1 VRPDRPGHDALDEGD
16 ALISILDYG
25 MGNLHSVAR
34 AVDRVGGDAVV
45 IEDAESLRRADALV
59 VPGVGHFGTCMRALA
74 ERGLDRPLREFVE
87 RGRPL
92 FAVCLGMQVLFEGS
106 DEDAEEGLGII
117 PGRSRKLPPDVKV
130 PHMGWND
137 VEWVDP
143 HPYVAGVPS
152 GTRFYFVH
160 SFAPDVIPGTTIGV
174 SRYGRPFSAAVAMGS
189 VFATQFHPE
198 KSGEAGLRI
207 YESFVKEAASA

>member
-1 VRPDRPGHDALDEGD
+1 MIA
-16 ALISILDYG
+16 ILDYG

-34 AVDRVGGDAVV
+34 AVDRVGGDPDV
-45 IEDAESLRRADALV
+45 IEDAGSRRTATALI

-74 ERGLDRPLREFVE
+74 DRGLDRPLRDFVE

-106 DEDAEEGLGII
+106 DEGPEEGLGII
-117 PGRSRKLPPDVKV
+117 PGRSRRLPPEVKV

-137 VEWVDP
+137 VDWVAPHVP

-152 GTRFYFVH
+152 GTKFYFVH
-160 SFAPDVIPGTTIGV
+160 SFAPDVVPGTTIGV
-174 SRYGRPFSAAVAMGS
+174 SRYGRPFSAAVAHGS

-198 KSGEAGLRI
+198 KSGDAGLRI
-207 YESFVKEAASA
+207 YEAFVKEADSA

>member
-1 VRPDRPGHDALDEGD
+1 MIA
-16 ALISILDYG
+16 ILDYG

-34 AVDRVGGDAVV
+34 AVDRVGGDPDV
-45 IEDAESLRRADALV
+45 IEDAVSLRTATALI

-74 ERGLDRPLREFVE
+74 ERGFDRPLREFVE
-87 RGRPL
+87 GGRPL

-106 DEDAEEGLGII
+106 DEGPEEGLGII
-117 PGRSRKLPPDVKV
+117 PGRSRRLPPEVKV

-137 VEWVDP
+137 VEWVDSHVP

-152 GTRFYFVH
+152 GTKFYFVH
-160 SFAPDVIPGTTIGV
+160 SFAPDVVPGTTIGV
-174 SRYGRPFSAAVAMGS
+174 SRYGRPFSAAVAHGS

-198 KSGEAGLRI
+198 KSGDAGLRI
-207 YESFVKEAASA
+207 YESFVKEASST

>member
-1 VRPDRPGHDALDEGD
+1 VIA
-16 ALISILDYG
+16 ILDYG

-34 AVDRVGGDAVV
+34 AVDRVGGDANV
-45 IEDAESLRRADALV
+45 IDDAESLRRATALI
-59 VPGVGHFGTCMRALA
+59 VPGVGHFGTCMRALT

-87 RGRPL
+87 LGRPL

-106 DEDAEEGLGII
+106 DEGPEGGLGII
-117 PGRSRKLPPDVKV
+117 PGRSRRLPPDVKV

-137 VEWVDP
+137 VEWIDP

-174 SRYGRPFSAAVAMGS
+174 SRYGRPFSAAVARGS

>member
-1 VRPDRPGHDALDEGD
+1 MIAV
-16 ALISILDYG
+16 LDYG

-34 AVDRVGGDAVV
+34 AVDRVGGDPDV
-45 IEDAESLRRADALV
+45 IEDAGDVRTATALI

-74 ERGLDRPLREFVE
+74 ERGLDRALREFVE

-106 DEDAEEGLGII
+106 DEGPEEGLGII
-117 PGRSRKLPPDVKV
+117 PGRSRRLPPEVKV

-152 GTRFYFVH
+152 GTKFYFVH
-160 SFAPDVIPGTTIGV
+160 SFAPDVVPGTTIGV
-174 SRYGRPFSAAVAMGS
+174 SRYGRPFSAALAHGS

-198 KSGEAGLRI
+198 KSGDAGLRI
-207 YESFVKEAASA
+207 YESFVKEADSA

>member
-1 VRPDRPGHDALDEGD
+1 VIA
-16 ALISILDYG
+16 ILDYG

-34 AVDRVGGDAVV
+34 AVGRVGGDPDV
-45 IEDAESLRRADALV
+45 IEDAGSLRTATALI

-74 ERGLDRPLREFVE
+74 ERGLDRPLRDFVE
-87 RGRPL
+87 LGRPV

-106 DEDAEEGLGII
+106 DEDPAEGLGII
-117 PGRSRKLPPDVKV
+117 PGRSRRLPPELKV

-143 HPYVAGVPS
+143 HVPHPYVAGVPS
-152 GTRFYFVH
+152 GTKFYFVH
-160 SFAPDVIPGTTIGV
+160 SFAPDVVPGTTIGV
-174 SRYGRPFSAAVAMGS
+174 SRYGRPFSAAVAHGS

-198 KSGEAGLRI
+198 KSGDAGLRI
-207 YESFVKEAASA
+207 YESFVKEANSA